1 MKLSHPIP
9 DLPKLDAFE
18 RQLTVSEPI
27 TLLAALQQLLGA
39 DFSNQQ
45 LKTLL
50 ALGCVWVAEKHSKQA
65 KNGHKTSRPGRFRRA
80 KKPLQPGD
88 TVFVYYN
95 HAVLTQTIEMPQ
107 LICDHH
113 SFSAWYKPKGVL
125 SQGSKWGDH
134 TTLNRWIE
142 MHYRFGEETDA
153 RPCWIVHRLDK
164 ATDGVMLIAHSKK
177 MARHLSQLFEQ
188 NQVKKTY
195 QAWVKG
201 HFPDVEQRLE
211 FEVNGKSA
219 LSFAK
224 GVEYLSDIDQ
234 SLVEIRIE
242 TGRKHQIRSHLA
254 QAGFPII
261 GDRLYGDADNGSPD
275 LQLTAVK
282 LVLQD
287 KTLPS
292 PHNFQWPS

>member
-1 MKLSHPIP
+1 MKLSHAP
-9 DLPKLDAFE
+9 DLPQLDTFE
-18 RQLTVSEPI
+18 HQLTVSEPT
-27 TLLAALQQLLGA
+27 TLLAALQQLLSA
-39 DFSNQQ
+39 EFSNQQ

-50 ALGCVWVAEKHSKQA
+50 ALGCIWVAEKHVKQA
-65 KNGHKTSRPGRFRRA
+65 KNSSKITRPGRFRRA

-95 HAVLTQTIEMPQ
+95 HAVLTQTIETPQ
-107 LICDHH
+107 LICDQQ
-113 SFSAWYKPKGVL
+113 SFSVWYKPKGVL

-177 MARHLSQLFEQ
+177 MARHLSQLFEN

-195 QAWVKG
+195 QAWVSG
-201 HFPDVEQRLE
+201 QFPEVEQRFD

-224 GVEYLSDIDQ
+224 GVEYLADLDQ
-234 SLVEIRIE
+234 SLVEVRIE

-261 GDRLYGDADNGSPD
+261 GDRLYSEADNTAPD
-275 LQLTAVK
+275 LQLTAIK
-282 LVLQD
+282 LVLLD
-287 KTLPS
+287 DSLPP
-292 PHNFQWPS
+292 PHEFHWPR